1 MKFKLKEPKE
11 KPITLEIILQN
22 ERLKRGWNYE
32 HVAEKLALSNVT
44 AKDVKKWEY
53 SFIYPDLNT
62 IYKISELYQ
71 IPSEILVQAKS
82 DGYAEGLHSVH
93 KLFIKTICYIFN
105 IPIKAMV
112 IFSYLFLYIFLPLAG
127 VGAIFLF
134 ASKIAI

>member
-1 MKFKLKEPKE
+1 MKLKLKKPKE
-11 KPITLEIILQN
+11 KPITLEVILQN
-22 ERLKRGWNYE
+22 ERLKRGWNYK
-32 HVAEKLALSNVT
+32 HLAEQLALPNVT

-53 SFIYPDLNT
+53 SFEYPDLNT

-82 DGYAEGLHSVH
+82 NGYAEGLNSVH
-93 KLFIKTICYIFN
+93 KVFIRTICYIFN
-105 IPIKAMV
+105 LPIKAMI
-112 IFSYLFLYIFLPLAG
+112 IFSYIFLYILLPLAG